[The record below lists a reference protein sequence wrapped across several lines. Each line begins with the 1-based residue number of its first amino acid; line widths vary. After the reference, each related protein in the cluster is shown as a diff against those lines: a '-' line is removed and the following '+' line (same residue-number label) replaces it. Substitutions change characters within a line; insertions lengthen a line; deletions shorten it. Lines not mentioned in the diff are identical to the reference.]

1 MNDEDRQ
8 PWDGPTRIDPTAA
21 SSEVSS
27 AVESTSMPWWSTP
40 PRPSGSF
47 APTMPVAPVRY
58 APVAP
63 APKKANIALSS
74 AMVIALLAG
83 AAGGTVGYVAADRV
97 AIFDSN
103 ASLGTVEGVIE
114 RAPGSVADIAARS
127 LPSVTSI
134 SVSSSQGSGTGS
146 GFVIREDGYILT
158 NNHVVASAATGGR
171 ITVHFQDGASHRA
184 TIVGRSATYDLA
196 VLRIPVRGL
205 TALPLGDSDKVVV
218 GDSVIAFGAPLGL
231 AGTVT
236 TGIISAKDRAVT
248 AGESAGESS
257 FINAIQ
263 TDAAINPGNSGGPLV
278 NASGAV
284 IGINS
289 AIATLG
295 SAFGGQ
301 TGSIGLGFAIPINQ
315 ARRTAEQLIRTGK
328 SSHPIIGVA
337 LDNSYTGDG
346 ARIST
351 SNFGSTAP
359 VSPGGPAD
367 LAGLQA
373 GDIITAIDGKRI
385 NSSDELI
392 VAIRAKQPGD
402 VVTLTY
408 ERDGRSRTAKV
419 TLAEADS

>member
-1 MNDEDRQ
+1 V
-8 PWDGPTRIDPTAA
+8 GT
-21 SSEVSS
+21 
-27 AVESTSMPWWSTP
+27 
-40 PRPSGSF
+40 
-47 APTMPVAPVRY
+47 
-58 APVAP
+58 
-63 APKKANIALSS
+63 KKASIALSS
-74 AMVIALLAG
+74 ALTISLIAG

-103 ASLGTVEGVIE
+103 ARLGTISDAVE
-114 RAPGSVADIAARS
+114 RQPGSVADIAARS

-134 SVSSSQGSGTGS
+134 SVQGSDGAGTGS
-146 GFVIREDGYILT
+146 GFVIRSDGYILT
-158 NNHVVASAATGGR
+158 NNHVVASAASGGK
-171 ITVHFQDGASHRA
+171 ITVHFQDGSSYPA

-196 VLRIPVRGL
+196 VLRIPARGL
-205 TALPLGDSDKVVV
+205 TALPLGDSDQVVV

-248 AGESAGESS
+248 AGESSGESS

-278 NASGAV
+278 NATGAV

-295 SAFGGQ
+295 SSFGGQ

-315 ARRTAEQLIRTGK
+315 ARRTAEQLMRTGK
-328 SSHPIIGVA
+328 ASHPIIGVA
-337 LDNSYTGDG
+337 LDNSFSGDG

-351 SNFGSTAP
+351 SNFGSTPP
-359 VSPGGPAD
+359 VTPGGPAD
-367 LAGLQA
+367 KAGLQA
-373 GDIITAIDGKRI
+373 GDVITAIDGKRV
-385 NSSDELI
+385 NSADELI
-392 VAIRAKQPGD
+392 VAIRARQPGD

-419 TLAEADS
+419 TLAEAAS